1 MARRKLTPEEKQR
14 RLEEKIN
21 NENSILEVF
30 SSKSCFAG
38 IDKCKVSLQDFS
50 VERVEIN
57 NLKQDSSCNLKTSI
71 DGKLLGLDIKSE
83 FFGKITI
90 SFDTSDFKT
99 PYCYIELIHGGLNF
113 ETVGIEGIKNR

>member
-38 IDKCKVSLQDFS
+38 IDKC
-50 VERVEIN
+50 RACRN
-57 NLKQDSSCNLKTSI
+57 
-71 DGKLLGLDIKSE
+71 
-83 FFGKITI
+83 
-90 SFDTSDFKT
+90 
-99 PYCYIELIHGGLNF
+99 
-113 ETVGIEGIKNR
+113 